1 MLLILL
7 LFVGNA
13 LDDLNLDDINVE
25 ASLNRE
31 LINDSVAA
39 NSSISGMSSSSK
51 FLSVSWFSVI
61 IQQIN

>member
-1 MLLILL
+1 MLFISLS
-7 LFVGNA
+7 FVGNA

-51 FLSVSWFSVI
+51 FLTMF
-61 IQQIN
+61 

>member
-39 NSSISGMSSSSK
+39 NSSISGMSGSSK
-51 FLSVSWFSVI
+51 FLSVSWFNVM